1 MTKKYNKIVFIMR
14 GQIIHRAHEEIIKM
28 AIEKGDEVFVI
39 FGSADRPMSIRNPFN
54 VSQRESML
62 RGFLESVEHFG
73 SVKICSVKDNIYD
86 SESWAREVEKVV
98 GKEPNESVA
107 IIGHKKDATTF
118 YLDMFPEW
126 EFIEVGELG
135 VIDSTKIRE
144 TFFNKNYD
152 RRWLEGV
159 VSKSVLEWLDV
170 YRGTE
175 SFIEYMKL
183 KDFISKYREP
193 YAGLPYEP
201 TFVTADAVV
210 VCQNRVLLVKRKA
223 FPGKGLY
230 ALPGGFLDAKTDS
243 SLLEASIRELYEE
256 TRISVAEKEL
266 RSSLRLSKVF
276 DNINRSDRGRTITE
290 AHFFKLQSN
299 KLPKTRASSD
309 ASSVKWVPLSDLD
322 SNNMFEDHYDII
334 KYFTSVD

>member
-1 MTKKYNKIVFIMR
+1 MTKKYDKVVFIMR

-28 AIEKGDEVFVI
+28 AFDTAEKVYII
-39 FGSADRPMSIRNPFN
+39 FGSADRPMSIRNPFS
-54 VSQRESML
+54 VDQRQSMIDS
-62 RGFLESVEHFG
+62 FLDRIDPSGRIYVCA
-73 SVKICSVKDNIYD
+73 VRDNIYD
-86 SESWAREVEKVV
+86 SDAWARDVEKIV
-98 GKEPNESVA
+98 KKTPEQKVA

-126 EFIEVGELG
+126 DFVEVGDLG
-135 VIDSTKIRE
+135 NIDSTKIRE
-144 TFFNKNYD
+144 TYFNKNYD

-159 VSKSVLEWLDV
+159 VSKDVLDWLDV
-170 YRGTE
+170 YRTTE
-175 SFIEYMKL
+175 PFNEYMKL
-183 KDFISKYREP
+183 KDFITKYREP
-193 YAGLPYEP
+193 YAGLPYEQ

-243 SLLEASIRELYEE
+243 SLLEAAVRELYEE
-256 TRISVAEKEL
+256 TRIKVAEKDL

-290 AHFFKLQSN
+290 AHLFKLSSN
-299 KLPKTRASSD
+299 ELPKTRASSD
-309 ASSVKWVPLSDLD
+309 ASSVKWVPLSSID

-334 KYFTSVD
+334 KYFTSVE